1 LSALETI
8 MRGALDDRPDVAALA
23 CFDGGAGLVLGM
35 FVNGDV
41 PSEVVEMAAL
51 SAPEL
56 CEVPRIAGQR
66 GFAEEGE
73 ACPEAFV
80 ASASWVHA
88 FARVPTRPDLVVMGL
103 ANAGTNITL
112 LRAWLGEVATKV
124 GRSS

>member
-1 LSALETI
+1 LTALETI
-8 MRGALDDRPDVAALA
+8 MKGALDDRPDVAALA

-35 FVNGDV
+35 YVQGDV

-56 CEVPRIAGQR
+56 CAVPRLAG
-66 GFAEEGE
+66 GLEEPGE
-73 ACPEAFV
+73 LCPEAFV

-88 FARVPTRPDLVVMGL
+88 FARVPERPDLVVMGL
-103 ANAGTNITL
+103 AHSGTNIAL
-112 LRAWLGEVATKV
+112 LRAWLGEVAVEV

>member
-1 LSALETI
+1 MSALETI
-8 MRGALDDRPDVAALA
+8 MKGALDGRPDVAALA

-35 FVNGDV
+35 YVQGDV

-56 CEVPRIAGQR
+56 CEVPSVAG
-66 GFAEEGE
+66 GWAEEGE

-88 FARVPTRPDLVVMGL
+88 FARVPARPDLVVMGL
-103 ANAGTNITL
+103 AHSGTNIAL
-112 LRAWLGEVATKV
+112 LRSWLGEVATKV